1 MSKRVLII
9 LAVGLLA
16 IVGAFFLHKHEVSQE
31 YELPELETEPEAEK
45 KVTRKNKKVDEPIKE
60 ETETGT
66 ATATEPGTET
76 AATNE

>member
-9 LAVGLLA
+9 LAFGLLA

-66 ATATEPGTET
+66 TAATDTGTET
-76 AATNE
+76 AANNE

>member
-16 IVGAFFLHKHEVSQE
+16 IVAAFFLHKHEVSQQF
-31 YELPELETEPEAEK
+31 ELPELETEPEAEK
-45 KVTRKNKKVDEPIKE
+45 KVNRKKSKVDEPIKE
-60 ETETGT
+60 ETAPGTDTGT
-66 ATATEPGTET
+66 ETGTET